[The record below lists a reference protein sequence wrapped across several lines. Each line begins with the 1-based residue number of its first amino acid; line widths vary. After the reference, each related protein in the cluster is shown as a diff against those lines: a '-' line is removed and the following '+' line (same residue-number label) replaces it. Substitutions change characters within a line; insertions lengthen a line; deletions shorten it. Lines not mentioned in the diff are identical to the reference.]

1 MSRSDLLR
9 NLPGA
14 DEAYIAALEAVYSP
28 DEPGPGDDE
37 AGRERIL
44 ALHREDAKHARRLLE
59 VTARRVDPGD
69 ARTVRVIN
77 AALSDIEAMER
88 RIDAATAA
96 RYAATVADALHR
108 ARTR

>member
-1 MSRSDLLR
+1 MNRSDLLC

-14 DEAYIAALEAVYSP
+14 DEAYVAAFEAVYPS
-28 DEPGPGDDE
+28 DEAGPRDDE

-44 ALHREDAKHARRLLE
+44 ALHREDAKHARRLLDL
-59 VTARRVDPGD
+59 TARRIDPGD
-69 ARTVRVIN
+69 AQAVRVIN

-88 RIDAATAA
+88 RIDAATTV
-96 RYAATVADALHR
+96 RYAVTVADALHR